1 MMNPERHPDIL
12 PGSMTEL
19 NRLRTEVAV
28 IIITASQDCAK
39 QFAFDAANQ
48 LLRKKDYPPQC
59 LVAIVTE
66 VRRYEHAQKG
76 SMDYRTLSAVAEI
89 NDRYDEVTQKA
100 VADLRAAVERSLK
113 NAAVVRPADM
123 SLLYTAVAMVR
134 QAAEIR
140 QEVITQLRN
149 RAPALCAAVL
159 RIASYTLDRLA
170 EALVRAIAELK
181 PWSHGHVL
189 DLDPLERH
197 IAAVFDPFVN
207 DTDIVKAM
215 TGK

>member
-1 MMNPERHPDIL
+1 MIPKKRHPDII
-12 PGSMTEL
+12 PGMAEL

-39 QFAFDAANQ
+39 QFTFDAANQ
-48 LLRKKDYPPQC
+48 LLQKTDYPRQC
-59 LVAIVTE
+59 LVAVVTE
-66 VRRYEHAQKG
+66 ARRYEHAQSA
-76 SMDYRTLSAVAEI
+76 SMDYRTLKAVAEI

-100 VADLRAAVERSLK
+100 VADLRVAVERSLK

-123 SLLYTAVAMVR
+123 SLLYTAAAMVR

-140 QEVITQLRN
+140 HEVVTQLRDT
-149 RAPALCAAVL
+149 APALCAAVL
-159 RIASYTLDRLA
+159 RIAAFNLDRVA
-170 EALVRAIAELK
+170 DALVKAIAELK

-197 IAAVFDPFVN
+197 ITAVFDPFVN
-207 DTDIVKAM
+207 DKEIVKAM
-215 TGK
+215 TGSE